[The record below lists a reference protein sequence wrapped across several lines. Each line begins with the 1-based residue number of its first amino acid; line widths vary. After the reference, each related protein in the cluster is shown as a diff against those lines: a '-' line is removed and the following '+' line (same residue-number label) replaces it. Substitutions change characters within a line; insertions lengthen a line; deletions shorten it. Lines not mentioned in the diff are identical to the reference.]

1 MSLAPRRRDPK
12 GAVLVVTLLLVTL
25 LATLGVGLLNTSVNE
40 NIVAWNDVYSQRA
53 LSVAEGGIAHAREM
67 IGANLTSTSLT
78 SRLTG
83 ATVSVPEVALAG
95 VSNYAAL
102 GTDNGTYSV
111 WVSNNLT
118 AYNKSPGYAA
128 DPAPALDTDNRIWIR
143 SVGVYRNAT
152 KTVRV
157 LLDFKNVSVMD
168 PTGAVTLIDGTGGAV
183 NFSGNAFSIQGNDTE
198 DPTVAGR
205 CGTPAGSKYGI
216 SVNSGASYV
225 VVEEALKANQE
236 DNVTGTP
243 GVSGYGSYA
252 DNGTISASQLEAIA
266 NNLLPYAQTIP
277 GGNHSENFGCP
288 VQTGDCP
295 GPGLFK
301 ATSNVKLDGS
311 GTAYGILIVTAEFEM
326 SGTYT
331 WEGLIIAVG
340 AGTVRLTGSENKI
353 YGGILVANTLGGL
366 TTFDI
371 RGNSGVYRSTQALC
385 RIKKIFPWSKIIA
398 WQQVD

>member
-1 MSLAPRRRDPK
+1 MSLVVRGRDPK
-12 GAVLVVTLLLVTL
+12 GAVLVVALLLVTL
-25 LATLGVGLLNTSVNE
+25 LATLGVGLLNASVNE
-40 NIVAWNDVYSQRA
+40 NIVAWNDINSQRA
-53 LSVAEGGIAHAREM
+53 LSVAEGGVAHAREV
-67 IGANLTSTSLT
+67 IGVNLTTTSLT
-78 SRLTG
+78 SRLAG

-95 VSNYAAL
+95 FSNYAAL
-102 GTDNGTYSV
+102 GADNGTYSV

-216 SVNSGASYV
+216 SVNSNASYD

-236 DNVTGTP
+236 ENVTGTP
-243 GVSGYGSYA
+243 GASGYGSYSN
-252 DNGTISASQLEAIA
+252 NGTISASQLEAIA
-266 NNLLPYAQTIP
+266 NNLLPNAQEIP
-277 GGNHSENFGCP
+277 GGNYNQNFGCP

-295 GPGLFK
+295 GPGLYK
-301 ATSNVKLDGS
+301 ATSNVKMDGN
-311 GTAYGILIVTAEFEM
+311 GTGYGVLVITAEFEM

-331 WEGLIIAVG
+331 WEGLIIVVG

-371 RGNSGVYRSTQALC
+371 RGQSGVYYSSQALC
-385 RIKKIFPWSKIIA
+385 RIKKIFPWSKILA
-398 WQQVD
+398 WQQLD